1 MKALDSIDYNKF
13 EEAANLMASKNVW
26 QTPTLFLYRN
36 SSQKTFKDPSFK
48 NELNK
53 LPNQIKQKWIKEI
66 SETDTIIDKNSLRY
80 SKWLEEATGKLHK
93 KNVPFMAGTD
103 TPIGYLIAGR
113 SLHICLLYT
122 SPSPRD

>member
-13 EEAANLMASKNVW
+13 EEAVNLLASKMYG
-26 QTPTLFLYRN
+26 TPTLFLYRN
-36 SSQKTFKDPSFK
+36 SSLKTFKDPSFK

-80 SKWLEEATGKLHK
+80 SKWLEEA
-93 KNVPFMAGTD
+93 
-103 TPIGYLIAGR
+103 R
-113 SLHICLLYT
+113 
-122 SPSPRD
+122 

>member
-13 EEAANLMASKNVW
+13 EEAANLLASKNVW
-26 QTPTLFLYRN
+26 QTPTLLYRN
-36 SSQKTFKDPSFK
+36 SSLKTFKDLFK

-80 SKWLEEATGKLHK
+80 SKWLEELQVNFIK
-93 KNVPFMAGTD
+93 KCSF
-103 TPIGYLIAGR
+103 YGR
-113 SLHICLLYT
+113 N
-122 SPSPRD
+122 

>member
-1 MKALDSIDYNKF
+1 M
-13 EEAANLMASKNVW
+13 ANTNS
-26 QTPTLFLYRN
+26 FLYRN
-36 SSQKTFKDPSFK
+36 LSKTFKDPSFK

-103 TPIGYLIAGR
+103 TPIGYLILVEAYIL
-113 SLHICLLYT
+113 SWKSWLKVDSQILKQLKVQL
-122 SPSPRD
+122 